1 MANILA
7 IDDEIPILELIKN
20 GLQKDG
26 HTVSTYPSV
35 SQIPLEYLN
44 RYDLIMLD
52 IMMPDTDGFTFC
64 KKIRSL
70 VDCPILFLT
79 AKTLENDITFGL
91 GIGAD
96 DYLTKPFRIAEL
108 RARVNAHLRRETRE
122 KHSTIVFEHIKVDL
136 SAKEIRVDD
145 CPVPFTKSEYLICE
159 YLANNKGQVFS
170 KEQIYEAVFS
180 IDGDSDNS
188 TISTHIKN
196 VRAKFNKMGGTAN
209 HYSLGDRLQMGTKIA
224 TLRTA
229 FIKYLVMLIGSLAL
243 SVITPFLIFTIFA
256 SLGIVNYANQSEEFV
271 KTIAPVLA
279 STPDL
284 ADVTENMPPGCDYL
298 LLDKSYTILETSLKN
313 DDVKSALR
321 YATDGV
327 NTANNGKQFL
337 LITRDKELIV
347 LQYYIGS
354 RFINPWLNKY
364 FPSPEMI
371 LYSLIALNCVFV
383 CILLTIRF
391 SRRLQKQLVP
401 IMNATEEISSQ
412 NLDFEIGHSNIKE
425 FEDVLLS
432 FSKMRDDLKMSLEK
446 QWHAEQLQREQ
457 IAALAHDL
465 KTPLT
470 VIQGNIDL
478 INETELDDEQRLY
491 ADYITESS
499 SQISIYIKTLIDIS
513 RTVAGYQLHLEEI
526 DISGYMG
533 QIEAQANSLCFAKG
547 ICLHMEK
554 EVDLGIFK
562 TDKLLLERA
571 IMNVISNAVDYSPP
585 LGTIYV
591 TTQKVDHFLHIS
603 ITDEGTGFTSEAI
616 HHAQEQF
623 FMGDKSRTSNM
634 HFGMGLYITNSIIK
648 QHDGQLILS
657 NSKKTGGAQVIIKI
671 PY

>member
-108 RARVNAHLRRETRE
+108 RARV
-122 KHSTIVFEHIKVDL
+122 
-136 SAKEIRVDD
+136 
-145 CPVPFTKSEYLICE
+145 
-159 YLANNKGQVFS
+159 
-170 KEQIYEAVFS
+170 
-180 IDGDSDNS
+180 
-188 TISTHIKN
+188 
-196 VRAKFNKMGGTAN
+196 
-209 HYSLGDRLQMGTKIA
+209 
-224 TLRTA
+224 
-229 FIKYLVMLIGSLAL
+229 
-243 SVITPFLIFTIFA
+243 
-256 SLGIVNYANQSEEFV
+256 
-271 KTIAPVLA
+271 
-279 STPDL
+279 
-284 ADVTENMPPGCDYL
+284 
-298 LLDKSYTILETSLKN
+298 
-313 DDVKSALR
+313 
-321 YATDGV
+321 
-327 NTANNGKQFL
+327 
-337 LITRDKELIV
+337 RDKELIV

-478 INETELDDEQRLY
+478 INETELDDEQCLY

-533 QIEAQANSLCFAKG
+533 QIEAQANSLCLAKG